1 MENPFIAR
9 SRLKRYSMAC
19 ENRGIKDSDQLTEF
33 DISWTKEIYSRPVLK
48 LSENMSEAIKM
59 MDEIEKIDEE
69 LPGLDCGSCGAPTC
83 HSLAEDIVTGKAQ
96 KTDCIFILRDEIKK
110 VAGQMAEL
118 EKRMPK
124 SRNLG

>member
-1 MENPFIAR
+1 M
-9 SRLKRYSMAC
+9 
-19 ENRGIKDSDQLTEF
+19 
-33 DISWTKEIYSRPVLK
+33 LK

-124 SRNLG
+124 SRNMG